1 MAVKLSTAP
10 EKEWLFV
17 PESVGGETMSRTHVF
32 WPDNPRPV
40 TLNADQ
46 ELHLIGIVKGD
57 VNGSW
62 VA

>member
-1 MAVKLSTAP
+1 MAVKLSSAP

-17 PESVGGETMSRTHVF
+17 PESVESETMSITNVV
-32 WPDNPRPV
+32 WPDNPIPV

-46 ELHLIGIVKGD
+46 ELDLIGIVKGD